1 MLNHVELIVFICKD
15 GTPILHKMGVWL
27 FCAFLTFKMAELF
40 KMFSFNCEN
49 YTTSDMPKRPVL
61 DPSPKCQ
68 DQDRCCMI
76 LGRTRTTDRS

>member
-1 MLNHVELIVFICKD
+1 MINPVEFLVFDMQRRHLCLDKSW
-15 GTPILHKMGVWL
+15 GWL
-27 FCAFLTFKMAELF
+27 FCVFLTFKMARLF
-40 KMFSFNCEN
+40 KMFSFNCQD
-49 YTTSDMPKRPVL
+49 YSTSDMPKRPVL